1 LTKPNINRRI
11 FTRSLLGIAGFTAIA
26 GNKVIAQ
33 TTTQPI
39 KGTKNMNT
47 NPVMVTV
54 KLVAKEKD
62 TTIAHL
68 SRALPTTRNYQGC
81 RYCNTY
87 IQQDKPQEIVLIQG
101 WDSRQAQQNYIQWR
115 KETGALDE
123 LLALLT
129 EPPVVEFWN
138 LNQA

>member
-1 LTKPNINRRI
+1 MTKSNINRRV
-11 FTRSLLGIAGFTAIA
+11 FTRSLLGIAGFTAVA
-26 GNKVIAQ
+26 SNKVFAQ
-33 TTTQPI
+33 TNRQSI
-39 KGTKNMNT
+39 KENKNMTT
-47 NPVMVTV
+47 NPVTVTV
-54 KLVAKEKD
+54 KLVAKEQNQ
-62 TTIAHL
+62 TIEHL

-115 KETGALDE
+115 EETGALAE
-123 LLALLT
+123 LLALLA
-129 EPPVVEFWN
+129 EPPVVEFWD

>member
-1 LTKPNINRRI
+1 MTKSNISRRI

-33 TTTQPI
+33 TTAQSQE
-39 KGTKNMNT
+39 TKTMTT

-54 KLVAKEKD
+54 KLVAKEQDK
-62 TTIAHL
+62 TINLL
-68 SRALPTTRNYQGC
+68 SRTLPITRNYQGC

-87 IQQDKPQEIVLIQG
+87 IQQDKPEEIVLIQG

-115 KETGALDE
+115 EETGALAE
-123 LLALLT
+123 LLALLA

>member
-1 LTKPNINRRI
+1 LTKSNINRRI

-33 TTTQPI
+33 TTAQPVQE
-39 KGTKNMNT
+39 TKTMNT

-54 KLVAKEKD
+54 KLVAKEQDK
-62 TTIAHL
+62 TINHL
-68 SRALPTTRNYQGC
+68 SRALPITRNYQGC

-115 KETGALDE
+115 EETGALAE
-123 LLALLT
+123 LIALLAK
-129 EPPVVEFWN
+129 PPVVEFWN

>member
-1 LTKPNINRRI
+1 LTKSNINRRV
-11 FTRSLLGIAGFTAIA
+11 FARSLLGIAGFTAIA

-33 TTTQPI
+33 TTAQSQE
-39 KGTKNMNT
+39 TKNMNT

-54 KLVAKEKD
+54 KLVAKEQDK
-62 TTIAHL
+62 TINHL
-68 SRALPTTRNYQGC
+68 SRVLPITRNYQGC

-115 KETGALDE
+115 EETGALAE
-123 LLALLT
+123 LIALLAK
-129 EPPVVEFWN
+129 PPVVEFWN